1 LLKIEKEA
9 NELVTRQHIADSG
22 ISIKEN
28 YTIIFNRGVKGITTK
43 KKVKP
48 MMIML
53 SLSLAADAS
62 KFLVENKVNAVA
74 IDSPSIDVNTD
85 NNFIFHRILLSN
97 DILVM
102 DRESL

>member
-9 NELVTRQHIADSG
+9 NELVTRQHMADSG

-28 YTIIFNRGVKGITTK
+28 YTIIFNRGVKGITAK

-53 SLSLAADAS
+53 SPIQVWQPTRQNSLL
-62 KFLVENKVNAVA
+62 KTK
-74 IDSPSIDVNTD
+74 
-85 NNFIFHRILLSN
+85 
-97 DILVM
+97 
-102 DRESL
+102 

>member
-1 LLKIEKEA
+1 MLKIEKEA

-43 KKVKP
+43 KKVKL

-53 SLSLAADAS
+53 SLIQVWQPTRQNSLL
-62 KFLVENKVNAVA
+62 KTK
-74 IDSPSIDVNTD
+74 
-85 NNFIFHRILLSN
+85 
-97 DILVM
+97 
-102 DRESL
+102 